1 MLKYIIIQ
9 DDKTALIFEGTDI
22 AWAKTQGFTEQEVE
36 QSDKDGRWY
45 LKGYAPMKT
54 DEEKA
59 ELVRQE
65 RISEIKEELAAID
78 LKRIRAMCEPSSKTT
93 GQSWLEYYN
102 EQARTLRKEL
112 NNLMGYPE
120 AVKP

>member
-112 NNLMGYPE
+112 QTLGVSE
-120 AVKP
+120 

>member
-1 MLKYIIIQ
+1 MFKFAKILN
-9 DDKTALIFEGTDI
+9 DKTFEVSVVKDI
-22 AWAKTQGFTEQEVE
+22 ADDEFIKINKYELLDVQ
-36 QSDKDGRWY
+36 QSDVDNNWY
-45 LKGYAPMKT
+45 LAEKCPMKT

-65 RISEIKEELAAID
+65 RISEIKEELVAID

-93 GQSWLEYYN
+93 SQSWLEYYN

-112 NNLMGYPE
+112 QTLGVSE
-120 AVKP
+120 

>member
-1 MLKYIIIQ
+1 MFRLAKIINNTTKICN
-9 DDKTALIFEGTDI
+9 I
-22 AWAKTQGFTEQEVE
+22 ACGDNVAYYKSQEFTEQDVE
-36 QSDKDGRWY
+36 QSDKDGCWY

-65 RISEIKEELAAID
+65 RISEIKEELTAID

-112 NNLMGYPE
+112 QTLGVSE
-120 AVKP
+120 

>member
-1 MLKYIIIQ
+1 MIKYAKII
-9 DDKTALIFEGTDI
+9 DEKTGLVEVGIGINT
-22 AWAKTQGFTEQEVE
+22 KYYKSQGFTEQDVE
-36 QSDKDGRWY
+36 QSDKDGCWY
-45 LKGYAPMKT
+45 LRGYAPMKT

-112 NNLMGYPE
+112 QTLGVSE
-120 AVKP
+120 